1 MPSLKRASSGYL
13 IRKGRDVILFDHGPG
28 AHWRLLQAGVRAVEV
43 THVFMSHLHYD
54 HCVDFVRLYLNRW
67 DQGTGTIP
75 PLRMFGPP
83 GFQRF
88 VNRLF
93 GPEGAF
99 DPDLVARTHH
109 PESLEVF
116 RERGG
121 TGRRGRPGTEVTEL
135 TGGDV
140 VEGDGWRLSYVD
152 MPHHQPCL
160 ACNGLRLES
169 DEGTVAYTGDVTP
182 PFVQGTDGGFAYR
195 PWDDPA
201 VESHFEP
208 LRELARN
215 AELLIQYLHLPNAE
229 AMIGRPPALPGRRP
243 DNIADAMH
251 KLVARIA
258 QEGAVKRMVVTH
270 LNPAIDQDGVRERVT
285 AEMGAI
291 FHGVLVW
298 GEDLM
303 EIPVGEG

>member
-1 MPSLKRASSGYL
+1 M
-13 IRKGRDVILFDHGPG
+13 
-28 AHWRLLQAGVRAVEV
+28 RAVEV

-152 MPHHQPCL
+152 MPHHQPYPDFRNSNRFSTNFVDRR
-160 ACNGLRLES
+160 ASYKGLVSLMVALGDRL
-169 DEGTVAYTGDVTP
+169 
-182 PFVQGTDGGFAYR
+182 
-195 PWDDPA
+195 
-201 VESHFEP
+201 
-208 LRELARN
+208 
-215 AELLIQYLHLPNAE
+215 
-229 AMIGRPPALPGRRP
+229 
-243 DNIADAMH
+243 
-251 KLVARIA
+251 
-258 QEGAVKRMVVTH
+258 
-270 LNPAIDQDGVRERVT
+270 
-285 AEMGAI
+285 
-291 FHGVLVW
+291 
-298 GEDLM
+298 
-303 EIPVGEG
+303 